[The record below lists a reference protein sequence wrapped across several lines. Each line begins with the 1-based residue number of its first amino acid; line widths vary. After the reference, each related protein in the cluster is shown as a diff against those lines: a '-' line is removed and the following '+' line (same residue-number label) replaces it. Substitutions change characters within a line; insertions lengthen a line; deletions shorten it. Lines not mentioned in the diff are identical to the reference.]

1 MKNKLYLLFAL
12 LCASMMTWAATQ
24 YCGETS
30 PNSNFT
36 FTLKN
41 VSGNTY
47 RIQFDAIGADKFVSA
62 FNINCGVNQS
72 AGAGIF
78 FGGDNATNWVFT
90 DDQAY
95 LDFTT
100 ASAGSI
106 PTGFYGN
113 YFCFNKKGGGLIEI
127 SNFNPADV
135 DWTAACSAGDATP
148 PTMISAT
155 KASQTYNT
163 VVINV
168 AADDNVGVTKYVIK
182 NHSDDSE
189 VGEYTPAAGQIT
201 VEGLTPETA
210 YDWDVYAKDAAGNV
224 SVAGINVTFTTDAA
238 PTNIYCNLE
247 IGHEGSPTADVNSF
261 ILLSV
266 GSDGNGHTIV
276 NIKQDAAKN
285 TAMFDYINIVGK
297 KETGSDVVTGG
308 SDEMAIMFN
317 TPAPD
322 GDGNITFTLQW
333 STINWGG
340 RWQINDITVPAN
352 ATCENADPFPGEHTY
367 CKYTDNNLRSN
378 NANVMLTWE
387 TNAAG
392 DVVITLGD
400 GEGASNT
407 HFRNEGFEYGGGKTM
422 DDCWFVY
429 SGTKHSVNEPAST
442 YFTAEVAVNGGNTY
456 ALRKKNGETLPAN
469 AVVAFFG
476 HAFSWKNDQNSNAYT
491 ENKWFGYTY
500 GAVCPFLAAPTNVA
514 IDGTNHITFDAV
526 TNAQTYTAYVYL
538 DGIVKHRQVVNIGDE
553 LTFQPYTT
561 GTYQVEVVADAEGY
575 PTSDPSEAY
584 DWALTAPAIV
594 VGNSEYCEYAIGSNN
609 TSAAITW
616 ETSDE
621 GAIVISIAETL
632 GGDANATH
640 FRGTGMNIA
649 NFQVGEARTAASAY
663 FNHACGGSNQV
674 TLTLKDVNIKPGL
687 GEKIYYTN
695 KVVEWATSKDGNAY
709 SNLTFEYTYGSKCS
723 GQKHVTVSVNN
734 NEMGSATV
742 DGVAAKDVDEGTQV
756 ICVAVPASG
765 YEFVNWTNGGVEVST
780 ELTYT
785 PTISAATDLV
795 ANFDYARTTYCHQ
808 AVTTNGGNKL
818 YLTVGK
824 GATEGTYQIKIYGS
838 EELTIT
844 GINNANTA
852 VNHIKYLTYDGND
865 VPLTIANGGWS
876 FEAIGYGV
884 ISSAEIQP
892 QTNHTWRDIW
902 MWRPDLYIGTSAGE
916 QNINA
921 VLNQQNYFNWNSTCS
936 DAEAPVFDKAEA
948 EVLSETSVQLKIQA
962 SDNWGGILTYT
973 IARAGVDPIISNHAS
988 GEEFTQD
995 VEGLTAG
1002 TEYTFTVTVSDGV
1015 NNTNQ
1020 NIVVTP
1026 IADNVKPVMGEAS
1039 LASKTWNSAIINVV
1053 ATDNKGVT
1061 AYYVV
1066 EKDADYVA
1074 AEGKITVDGLTAAT
1088 EYTLH
1093 IKAKDAAGNV
1103 SDNQAEVNFTTDAH
1117 ALVPTTAAPIPTW
1130 PANQVKSIYSDTYEL
1145 APANKPNYNAPWWS
1159 APAITLDEIDG
1170 NHYMDYNLAN
1180 DGMIGWQYDQI
1191 SVATMEKLHIDI
1203 YASAAGTISVRP
1215 ITDGDGALNDNRK
1228 SLTLASQQ
1236 WNSFDIDLTEFGA
1249 HDWTKLFQFS
1259 IEYWAAGGLLGEHIS
1274 VDNVYFY
1281 RTTELVDD
1289 EKPTNISAVVAK
1301 SSFGAITLNVSG
1313 EDNSGTILYSIKI
1326 GDTEYANGAANSGAS
1341 KQFTLN
1347 GLSQGTNYSISVIA
1361 SDESGNIADPVI
1373 VAAQTNALT
1382 PAAVPTHNAAFV
1394 RSVYCDAY
1402 ETALAHDFL
1411 KNTWTGIPYSE
1422 LSLGSDHVLAYTNP
1436 NSPNQ
1441 MPDIAWGVNN
1451 DGPDAIIAKDGFN
1464 DGTNMGLD
1472 VRNMQYIHFDIW
1484 SSVATTYPELRL
1496 NDTPAGSI
1504 VLDGSGWQSFD
1515 LDISSLTDAQRSNI
1529 RWIKFIAFRDPA
1541 PEDIV
1546 IDNVYFWSYGAVT
1559 TPDNGGET
1567 GGWATFSC
1575 SEKVAVPTG
1584 VTAYKAVYEKT
1595 ATEEVMNLTS
1605 IGNVIPAGAGVILRG
1620 LPGTAYA
1627 FSVTDA
1633 TPTEDMSDNML
1644 VGCPVRTDITSVLE
1658 SNDVFCLRYSEAYS
1672 LTGFFLYTGQYV
1684 PAGKAYLALP
1694 KATPGAGS
1702 TTDRRLRFVINDSQV
1717 TTAITGAET
1726 ENTKITK
1733 FVENGQLFIRRGDT
1747 IYTIQGMRVK

>member
-1 MKNKLYLLFAL
+1 MKNKISLLFAL
-12 LCASMMTWAATQ
+12 LCASMMSWATDYCHTEMSAGGKTIYLTCQEVSTGNYQLKVECNETMSGLGGSFCEVNGVGGYQLNAAGHFTLSADGKTITCDIESSTAPRVYTPLYVLIDGEKNFGEISDASWAA
-24 YCGETS
+24 C
-30 PNSNFT
+30 
-36 FTLKN
+36 
-41 VSGNTY
+41 
-47 RIQFDAIGADKFVSA
+47 
-62 FNINCGVNQS
+62 
-72 AGAGIF
+72 
-78 FGGDNATNWVFT
+78 GGD
-90 DDQAY
+90 
-95 LDFTT
+95 
-100 ASAGSI
+100 
-106 PTGFYGN
+106 P
-113 YFCFNKKGGGLIEI
+113 
-127 SNFNPADV
+127 
-135 DWTAACSAGDATP
+135 TP

-238 PTNIYCNLE
+238 PSNIYCAYE
-247 IGHEGSPTADVNSF
+247 IGHEGNPSADLNSF

-276 NIKQDAAKN
+276 NVKQDDAKN
-285 TAMFDYINIVGK
+285 SAMFDYINIVGK
-297 KETGSDVVTGG
+297 KDIGADVATGG
-308 SDEMAIMFN
+308 SDEMAIVFP
-317 TPAPD
+317 TPTPD
-322 GDGNITFTLQW
+322 GDGNIALDIQW

-340 RWQINDITVPAN
+340 RWQCHVELPAD
-352 ATCENADPFPGEHTY
+352 ATCATADPFPGDNTY
-367 CKYTDNNLRSN
+367 CSYTDNQLRAN
-378 NANVMLTWE
+378 NANVALTWG
-387 TNAAG
+387 TDGSGN
-392 DVVITLGD
+392 VIVDISD
-400 GEGASNT
+400 GEGATNT
-407 HFRNEGFEYGGGKTM
+407 AFRNGGFENEGSFAAT
-422 DDCWFVY
+422 WFVY
-429 SGTKHSVNEPAST
+429 SGTNHTTCEPATT
-442 YFTAEVAVNGGNTY
+442 YFNNGGTLSNENKRFT
-456 ALRKKNGETLPAN
+456 LTKKANLPAN
-469 AVVAFFG
+469 AVIAFFG
-476 HAFSWKNDQNSNAYT
+476 HAFSWRTDQATGAYH
-491 ENKWFGYTY
+491 EKKYFGYQY
-500 GAVCPFLAAPTNVA
+500 GYNCPILSAPTNVA
-514 IDGTNHITFDAV
+514 VDGSKVITFDAV
-526 TNAQTYTAYVYL
+526 ANAETYTAKVYL
-538 DGIVKHRQVVNIGDE
+538 DGILKHQQVVASGDV
-553 LTFQPYTT
+553 LSFTPYTT
-561 GTYQVEVVADAEGY
+561 GTYQVQVVADAAGY
-575 PTSDPSEAY
+575 PTSEPSTAY

-695 KVVEWATSKDGNAY
+695 KVVEWATSKDNNAY

-756 ICVAVPASG
+756 TCVAVPASG
-765 YEFVNWTNGGVEVST
+765 YEFVNWTKGGVEVST
-780 ELTYT
+780 DLTYT
-785 PTISAATDLV
+785 PTINTATDLV

-808 AVTTNGGNKL
+808 PVTTNGGKKL

-962 SDNWGGILTYT
+962 TDNWGGVLTYT
-973 IARAGVDPIISNHAS
+973 IARAGAEPIISNHAS

-995 VEGLTAG
+995 VTGLTAG
-1002 TEYTFTVTVSDGV
+1002 TQYDFTVTVSDGV
-1015 NNTNQ
+1015 NNANTH
-1020 NIVVTP
+1020 ILVTP
-1026 IADNVKPVMGEAS
+1026 EGDNTKPTMGTAS
-1039 LASKTWNSAIINVV
+1039 LESKTWHSAIINVA

-1074 AEGKITVDGLTAAT
+1074 AEGKITVDGLTAST

-1093 IKAKDAAGNV
+1093 IKAKDAAGNI
-1103 SDNQAEVNFTTDAH
+1103 SDNQAEVSFTTDAH
-1117 ALVPTTAAPIPTW
+1117 SLVPTTAAPVPTW
-1130 PANQVKSIYSDTYEL
+1130 PDDQVKSLYSDTYEL

-1159 APAITLDEIDG
+1159 APAITLGEIDG

-1191 SVATMEKLHIDI
+1191 SIASMEKLHIDI
-1203 YASAAGTISVRP
+1203 FASAAGTVSVRP
-1215 ITDGDGALNDNRK
+1215 ITDGDGTLNDNRK
-1228 SLTLASQQ
+1228 SLTLAAQQ

-1281 RTTELVDD
+1281 RTSAIVDTEA
-1289 EKPTNISAVVAK
+1289 PTNVNANVARA
-1301 SSFGAITLNVSG
+1301 SFGSITLNVSG
-1313 EDNSGTILYSIKI
+1313 EDNSGTVLYSIKI

-1347 GLSQGTNYSISVIA
+1347 GLAQGTNYSISVIA
-1361 SDESGNIADPVI
+1361 SDESDNVADPVI
-1373 VAAQTNALT
+1373 VVAQTSAIT
-1382 PAAVPTHNAAFV
+1382 PAPVPTHNSAFV

-1496 NDTPAGSI
+1496 NDTPAGHI
-1504 VLDGSGWQSFD
+1504 ELDGSGWQSFD
-1515 LDISSLTDAQRSNI
+1515 LDISSLTDAQKSNI

-1546 IDNVYFWSYGAVT
+1546 IDNVYFWSYGAST
-1559 TPDNGGET
+1559 TPVMGGDAET

-1575 SEKVAVPTG
+1575 AEKVAVPTG

-1595 ATEEVMNLTS
+1595 ATEEVMNLSS
-1605 IGNVIPAGAGVILRG
+1605 IGNVIPAGEGVILKG
-1620 LPGTAYA
+1620 AAGTAYA
-1627 FSVTDA
+1627 FSVT
-1633 TPTEDMSDNML
+1633 TEDAPTITDNAL
-1644 VGCPVRTDITSVLE
+1644 VGCPVRTDITSVLVD
-1658 SNDVFCLRYSEAYS
+1658 NDVFCLRYSELYS

-1747 IYTIQGMRVK
+1747 VYTIQGMRVK

>member
-1 MKNKLYLLFAL
+1 MMSWAIDWSGIDWLANSGEKYKLFISPNFGDQFGGKRVENGTNLWIGFPSAAFGDMSIEPNGGEGAWRTFAL
-12 LCASMMTWAATQ
+12 
-24 YCGETS
+24 
-30 PNSNFT
+30 SNFPNKENVFTVVCEGTTYT
-36 FTLKN
+36 FT
-41 VSGNTY
+41 VYYEDGTE
-47 RIQFDAIGADKFVSA
+47 G
-62 FNINCGVNQS
+62 G
-72 AGAGIF
+72 
-78 FGGDNATNWVFT
+78 GGD
-90 DDQAY
+90 
-95 LDFTT
+95 
-100 ASAGSI
+100 
-106 PTGFYGN
+106 PTPDP
-113 YFCFNKKGGGLIEI
+113 E
-127 SNFNPADV
+127 
-135 DWTAACSAGDATP
+135 P
-148 PTMISAT
+148 PTPS
-155 KASQTYNT
+155 
-163 VVINV
+163 
-168 AADDNVGVTKYVIK
+168 
-182 NHSDDSE
+182 
-189 VGEYTPAAGQIT
+189 
-201 VEGLTPETA
+201 
-210 YDWDVYAKDAAGNV
+210 V
-224 SVAGINVTFTTDAA
+224 S
-238 PTNIYCNLE
+238 PYCSTE
-247 IGHEGSPTADVNSF
+247 IGHLADPNAAAGSF

-297 KETGSDVVTGG
+297 KETGLDVVTGG

-378 NANVMLTWE
+378 NANVTLTWE

-695 KVVEWATSKDGNAY
+695 KVVEWATSKDNNAY

-765 YEFVNWTNGGVEVST
+765 YEFVNWTKGGVEVST

-936 DAEAPVFDKAEA
+936 DAEVPAFDKAEA

-962 SDNWGGILTYT
+962 TDNWGGILTYT
-973 IARAGVDPIISNHAS
+973 IARAGAEPIISNHAS

-995 VEGLTAG
+995 VTGLTAG
-1002 TEYTFTVTVSDGV
+1002 TQYDFTVTVSDGV
-1015 NNTNQ
+1015 NNANTH
-1020 NIVVTP
+1020 ILVTP
-1026 IADNVKPVMGEAS
+1026 EGDNTKPTMGTAS
-1039 LASKTWNSAIINVV
+1039 LESKTWNSAIINVT
-1053 ATDNKGVT
+1053 ASDNKGVT

-1066 EKDADYVA
+1066 EKGTDYIA
-1074 AEGKITVDGLTAAT
+1074 TDGKITIEGLTAAT
-1088 EYTLH
+1088 VYTFN
-1093 IKAKDAAGNV
+1093 IKAKDAAGNI
-1103 SDNQAEVNFTTDAH
+1103 SDNAAEVTFTTDAH
-1117 ALVPTTAAPIPTW
+1117 SLVPTTAAPVPTW
-1130 PANQVKSIYSDTYEL
+1130 PDNQVKSLYSDSYDL
-1145 APANKPNYNAPWWS
+1145 APSSTPNYNAPWWS
-1159 APAITLDEIDG
+1159 APAINLSDIDG
-1170 NHYMDYNLAN
+1170 NNYMDYDLAN

-1191 SVATMEKLHIDI
+1191 SIASMEKLHIDI
-1203 YASAAGTISVRP
+1203 FASAAGTVSVRP
-1215 ITDGDGALNDNRK
+1215 ITDGDGTLNDNRK
-1228 SLTLASQQ
+1228 SLTLAAQQ

-1281 RTTELVDD
+1281 RTTPLDD
-1289 EKPTNISAVVAK
+1289 TEAPTNVGASIAAQGFKSVKLTVSA
-1301 SSFGAITLNVSG
+1301 
-1313 EDNSGTILYSIKI
+1313 EDNMGAVNFSVKN
-1326 GDTEYANGAANSGAS
+1326 GDVEVATGAS
-1341 KQFTLN
+1341 
-1347 GLSQGTNYSISVIA
+1347 A
-1361 SDESGNIADPVI
+1361 SG
-1373 VAAQTNALT
+1373 VATTITVNNLT
-1382 PAAVPTHNAAFV
+1382 PGT
-1394 RSVYCDAY
+1394 AY
-1402 ETALAHDFL
+1402 NFT
-1411 KNTWTGIPYSE
+1411 
-1422 LSLGSDHVLAYTNP
+1422 
-1436 NSPNQ
+1436 
-1441 MPDIAWGVNN
+1441 
-1451 DGPDAIIAKDGFN
+1451 IIAKDDKPN
-1464 DGTNMGLD
+1464 EAAPIAID
-1472 VRNMQYIHFDIW
+1472 
-1484 SSVATTYPELRL
+1484 ATTKALPAAAP
-1496 NDTPAGSI
+1496 TP
-1504 VLDGSGWQSFD
+1504 DFSGKLVIPVF
-1515 LDISSLTDAQRSNI
+1515 TDAMAGAPAQIHSGGWGEATIYEWMNLSANDKVFYVQNLNWAGWHSWGADIDATGMQFFHVDVYSIGATSVNVTPISHDPTQEGSYTIELTPNAWTGVDVPLSAYANI
-1529 RWIKFIAFRDPA
+1529 EWNKIFQFKFMN
-1541 PEDIV
+1541 PEGGDELM
-1546 IDNVYFWSYGAVT
+1546 IDNVYFYAEVLAKDVVRDGLSAGKWGTICPKQTVE
-1559 TPDNGGET
+1559 NVEG
-1567 GGWATFSC
+1567 ATFYQIS
-1575 SEKVAVPTG
+1575 
-1584 VTAYKAVYEKT
+1584 YL
-1595 ATEEVMNLTS
+1595 EEQ
-1605 IGNVIPAGAGVILRG
+1605 GG
-1620 LPGTAYA
+1620 LPFNMVFDQIPGT
-1627 FSVTDA
+1627 T
-1633 TPTEDMSDNML
+1633 
-1644 VGCPVRTDITSVLE
+1644 
-1658 SNDVFCLRYSEAYS
+1658 
-1672 LTGFFLYTGQYV
+1672 LTAGQPYFFVANGTQILGN
-1684 PAGKAYLALP
+1684 K
-1694 KATPGAGS
+1694 
-1702 TTDRRLRFVINDSQV
+1702 
-1717 TTAITGAET
+1717 TGAELTVAGDGVNGFYGYISSTDAPMELANWHTDYDANEEYNTFIIYNNSVFRINQGGTMLNSERCYININST
-1726 ENTKITK
+1726 EPSRRVVAPALGLKRLNMCISGTNVTTGLNALNVSDKLTKVIID
-1733 FVENGQLFIRRGDT
+1733 GQLYILREGKLYDLTGR
-1747 IYTIQGMRVK
+1747 MVK

>member
-12 LCASMMTWAATQ
+12 LCVSVIGWAATQ

-62 FNINCGVNQS
+62 YNINCGVNQS

-100 ASAGSI
+100 ASAGSV

-168 AADDNVGVTKYVIK
+168 AADDNAGVTKYVIK

-189 VGEYTPAAGQIT
+189 VGEYTSAAGQIT

-238 PTNIYCNLE
+238 PSNIYCAYE
-247 IGHEGSPTADVNSF
+247 IGHEGNPSADLNSF

-276 NIKQDAAKN
+276 NVKQDDAKN
-285 TAMFDYINIVGK
+285 SAMFDYINIVGK
-297 KETGSDVVTGG
+297 KDIGADVATGG
-308 SDEMAIMFN
+308 SDEMAIVFP
-317 TPAPD
+317 TPTPD
-322 GDGNITFTLQW
+322 GDGNIALDIQW

-340 RWQINDITVPAN
+340 RWQCHVELPAD
-352 ATCENADPFPGEHTY
+352 ATCATADPFPGDNTY
-367 CKYTDNNLRSN
+367 CSYTDNQLRAN
-378 NANVMLTWE
+378 NANVALTWG
-387 TNAAG
+387 TDGSGN
-392 DVVITLGD
+392 VIVDISD
-400 GEGASNT
+400 GEGATNT
-407 HFRNEGFEYGGGKTM
+407 AFRNGGFENEGSFAAT
-422 DDCWFVY
+422 WFVY
-429 SGTKHSVNEPAST
+429 SGTNHTTCEPATT
-442 YFTAEVAVNGGNTY
+442 YFNNGGTLSNENKRFT
-456 ALRKKNGETLPAN
+456 LTKKANLPAN
-469 AVVAFFG
+469 AVIAFFG
-476 HAFSWKNDQNSNAYT
+476 HAFSWRTDQATGAYH
-491 ENKWFGYTY
+491 EKKYFGYQY
-500 GAVCPFLAAPTNVA
+500 GYNCPILSAPTNVA
-514 IDGTNHITFDAV
+514 VDGSKVITFDAV
-526 TNAQTYTAYVYL
+526 ANAETYTAKVYL
-538 DGIVKHRQVVNIGDE
+538 DGILKHQQVVASGDV
-553 LTFQPYTT
+553 LSFTPYTT
-561 GTYQVEVVADAEGY
+561 GTYQVQVVADAAGY
-575 PTSDPSEAY
+575 PTSEPSTAY

-594 VGNSEYCEYAIGSNN
+594 VGNSEYCEYAIGSG
-609 TSAAITW
+609 TSAAALTW
-616 ETSDE
+616 ETSVD
-621 GAIVISIAETL
+621 GSITITIQEVL
-632 GGDANATH
+632 GGAADATH
-640 FRGTGMNIA
+640 FRGTGMNIS
-649 NFQVGEARTAASAY
+649 NFQVGEAKTSASAY

-674 TLTLKDVNIKPGL
+674 TLTLKNASVKPGL
-687 GEKIYYTN
+687 GEKIYYTD
-695 KVVEWATSKDGNAY
+695 KVVEWATSGNNNAF
-709 SNLTFEYTYGSKCS
+709 SNLTFEYTYGTVCS
-723 GQKHVTVSVNN
+723 GQKHVTVAVNN
-734 NEMGSATV
+734 NEWGSATV
-742 DGVAAKDVDEGTQV
+742 NGGASADVDAGTTV
-756 ICVAVPASG
+756 TCVATPATG
-765 YEFVNWTNGGVEVST
+765 YEFVNWTKGGVEVAT
-780 ELTYT
+780 TATYT
-785 PTISAATDLV
+785 PTIDAATDLV
-795 ANFDYARTTYCHQ
+795 ANFDYERTTYCHQ

-936 DAEAPVFDKAEA
+936 DAEVPVFDKAEA

-962 SDNWGGILTYT
+962 TDNWGGILTYT
-973 IARAGVDPIISNHAS
+973 IARAGAEPIISNHAS

-995 VEGLTAG
+995 VTGLTAG
-1002 TEYTFTVTVSDGV
+1002 TQYDFTVTVSDGV
-1015 NNTNQ
+1015 NNANTH
-1020 NIVVTP
+1020 ILVTP
-1026 IADNVKPVMGEAS
+1026 EGDNTKPTMGTAS
-1039 LASKTWNSAIINVV
+1039 LESKTWNSAIINVT
-1053 ATDNKGVT
+1053 ASDNKGVT

-1074 AEGKITVDGLTAAT
+1074 AEGKITVDGLIAAT

-1117 ALVPTTAAPIPTW
+1117 SLAPTTAAPVPTW
-1130 PANQVKSIYSDTYEL
+1130 PAAQVKALYSPTYSADCGFDAWGSGSVFADDTYGKKCTVGNAYFGMVGL
-1145 APANKPNYNAPWWS
+1145 ALNC
-1159 APAITLDEIDG
+1159 L
-1170 NHYMDYNLAN
+1170 M
-1180 DGMIGWQYDQI
+1180 
-1191 SVATMEKLHIDI
+1191 MEKVHFDI
-1203 YASAAGTISVRP
+1203 WVADDMTIRFVP
-1215 ITDGDGALNDNRK
+1215 IWGGAEQGITKNLVG
-1228 SLTLASQQ
+1228 QE
-1236 WNSFDIDLTEFGA
+1236 WNSIDIDLTEYTGVT
-1249 HDWTKLFQFS
+1249 DWGNITQFKLDQMPANFDLW
-1259 IEYWAAGGLLGEHIS
+1259 IANA
-1274 VDNVYFY
+1274 YFY
-1281 RTTELVDD
+1281 RESAYVDTEA
-1289 EKPTNISAVVAK
+1289 PTNVSASVTAQGFK
-1301 SSFGAITLNVSG
+1301 SVKITAQA
-1313 EDNSGTILYSIKI
+1313 EDNSGAVNFKVMNGT
-1326 GDTEYANGAANSGAS
+1326 TVMATGAAVTATATEITIENLASGTDYNFNVVAYDEAGNEAEPVEVAAATKFMPAPAPTPVFSGKNVIPVFTDAMSGAPAQIHS
-1341 KQFTLN
+1341 GGWGETTLAEWVDIAAEDKVFYAQNFNYAGWHSWGADIDATNMMFLHVDVYSTGMTQFSVTP
-1347 GLSQGTNYSISVIA
+1347 ISH
-1361 SDESGNIADPVI
+1361 DPTREGSATI
-1373 VAAQTNALT
+1373 NLT
-1382 PAAVPTHNAAFV
+1382 PNAWTSVDVPLSSYAANNIEWNKIFQFKFMN
-1394 RSVYCDAY
+1394 SVGGN
-1402 ETALAHDFL
+1402 EF
-1411 KNTWTGIPYSE
+1411 
-1422 LSLGSDHVLAYTNP
+1422 
-1436 NSPNQ
+1436 
-1441 MPDIAWGVNN
+1441 M
-1451 DGPDAIIAKDGFN
+1451 
-1464 DGTNMGLD
+1464 
-1472 VRNMQYIHFDIW
+1472 
-1484 SSVATTYPELRL
+1484 
-1496 NDTPAGSI
+1496 
-1504 VLDGSGWQSFD
+1504 
-1515 LDISSLTDAQRSNI
+1515 
-1529 RWIKFIAFRDPA
+1529 
-1541 PEDIV
+1541 
-1546 IDNVYFWSYGAVT
+1546 IDNVYFWQPVANT

-1584 VTAYKAVYEKT
+1584 VTAYIAVYEKKT
-1595 ATEEVMNLTS
+1595 ATEEVMNLTD
-1605 IGNVIPAGAGVILRG
+1605 IGNVIPAGEGVILKG
-1620 LPGTAYA
+1620 AAGAAYA
-1627 FSVTDA
+1627 FSVTTDDA
-1633 TPTEDMSDNML
+1633 PTITDNAL
-1644 VGCPVRTDITSVLE
+1644 VGCPVRTDITSVLVD
-1658 SNDVFCLRYSEAYS
+1658 NDVFCLRYSEAYS
-1672 LTGFFLYTGQYV
+1672 MTGFFLYTGQYV

-1747 IYTIQGMRVK
+1747 VYTIQGMRVK

>member
-12 LCASMMTWAATQ
+12 LCASMMSWAEP
-24 YCGETS
+24 YCERVVTTTIDYTS
-30 PNSNFT
+30 
-36 FTLKN
+36 
-41 VSGNTY
+41 
-47 RIQFDAIGADKFVSA
+47 
-62 FNINCGVNQS
+62 
-72 AGAGIF
+72 
-78 FGGDNATNWVFT
+78 
-90 DDQAY
+90 
-95 LDFTT
+95 LDVKVTV
-100 ASAGSI
+100 
-106 PTGFYGN
+106 
-113 YFCFNKKGGGLIEI
+113 KKQ
-127 SNFNPADV
+127 
-135 DWTAACSAGDATP
+135 DATTVRVVLDNEHITGIRAGGTFQQWGNGVWANQDDAVANFAQGWTQDGNAWHKDFVFSTY
-148 PTMISAT
+148 PTT
-155 KASQTYNT
+155 GNF
-163 VVINV
+163 
-168 AADDNVGVTKYVIK
+168 
-182 NHSDDSE
+182 
-189 VGEYTPAAGQIT
+189 QIYI
-201 VEGLTPETA
+201 LM
-210 YDWDVYAKDAAGNV
+210 DHNAGNP
-224 SVAGINVTFTTDAA
+224 SVAGFTL
-238 PTNIYCNLE
+238 TNIDIDNDCSGGGDPDPEPSTPSVSPYCSTE
-247 IGHEGSPTADVNSF
+247 IGHLADPNAAIGSF

-266 GSDGNGHTIV
+266 CSDGNGHTIV

-297 KETGSDVVTGG
+297 KEIGSDVVTGG

-378 NANVMLTWE
+378 NANVTLTWE

-561 GTYQVEVVADAEGY
+561 GTYQVQVVADAEGY

-695 KVVEWATSKDGNAY
+695 KVVEWATSKDNNAY

-765 YEFVNWTNGGVEVST
+765 YEFVNWTKGGVEVST

-852 VNHIKYLTYDGND
+852 VNHIKYLTYNGND

-936 DAEAPVFDKAEA
+936 DAEVPAFDKAEA

-962 SDNWGGILTYT
+962 TDNWGGILTYT
-973 IARAGVDPIISNHAS
+973 IARAGAEPIISNHAS

-995 VEGLTAG
+995 VTGLTAG
-1002 TEYTFTVTVSDGV
+1002 TQYDFTVTVSDGV
-1015 NNTNQ
+1015 NNANTH
-1020 NIVVTP
+1020 ILVTP
-1026 IADNVKPVMGEAS
+1026 EGDNTKPTMGTAS
-1039 LASKTWNSAIINVV
+1039 LESKTWNSAIINVT
-1053 ATDNKGVT
+1053 ASDNKGVT

-1066 EKDADYVA
+1066 EKGTDYIA
-1074 AEGKITVDGLTAAT
+1074 TDGKITIEGLTAAT
-1088 EYTLH
+1088 VYTFN
-1093 IKAKDAAGNV
+1093 IKAKDAAGNI
-1103 SDNQAEVNFTTDAH
+1103 SDNAAEVTFTTDAH
-1117 ALVPTTAAPIPTW
+1117 SLVPTTAAPVPTW
-1130 PANQVKSIYSDTYEL
+1130 PDNQVKSLYSDSYDL
-1145 APANKPNYNAPWWS
+1145 APSSTPNYNAPWWS
-1159 APAITLDEIDG
+1159 APAINLSDIDG
-1170 NHYMDYNLAN
+1170 NNYMDYDLAN

-1191 SVATMEKLHIDI
+1191 SIASMEKLHIDI
-1203 YASAAGTISVRP
+1203 FASAAGTVSVRP
-1215 ITDGDGALNDNRK
+1215 ITDGDGTLNDNRK
-1228 SLTLASQQ
+1228 SLTLAAQQ

-1281 RTTELVDD
+1281 RTTPLDD
-1289 EKPTNISAVVAK
+1289 TEAPTNVGASIAAQGFKSVKLTVSA
-1301 SSFGAITLNVSG
+1301 
-1313 EDNSGTILYSIKI
+1313 EDNMGAVNFSVKN
-1326 GDTEYANGAANSGAS
+1326 GDVEVATGAS
-1341 KQFTLN
+1341 
-1347 GLSQGTNYSISVIA
+1347 A
-1361 SDESGNIADPVI
+1361 SG
-1373 VAAQTNALT
+1373 VATTITVNNLT
-1382 PAAVPTHNAAFV
+1382 PGT
-1394 RSVYCDAY
+1394 AY
-1402 ETALAHDFL
+1402 NFT
-1411 KNTWTGIPYSE
+1411 
-1422 LSLGSDHVLAYTNP
+1422 
-1436 NSPNQ
+1436 
-1441 MPDIAWGVNN
+1441 
-1451 DGPDAIIAKDGFN
+1451 IIAKDDKPN
-1464 DGTNMGLD
+1464 EAAPIAID
-1472 VRNMQYIHFDIW
+1472 
-1484 SSVATTYPELRL
+1484 ATTKALPAAAP
-1496 NDTPAGSI
+1496 TP
-1504 VLDGSGWQSFD
+1504 DFSGKLVIPVF
-1515 LDISSLTDAQRSNI
+1515 TDAMAGAPAQIHSGGWGEATIYEWMNLSANDKVFYVQNLNWAGWHSWGADIDATGMQFFHVDVYSIGATSVNVTPISHDPTQEGSYTIELTPNAWTGVDVPLSAYANI
-1529 RWIKFIAFRDPA
+1529 EWNKIFQFKFMN
-1541 PEDIV
+1541 PEGGDELM
-1546 IDNVYFWSYGAVT
+1546 IDNVYFYAEVLAKDVVRDGLSAGKWGTICPKQTVE
-1559 TPDNGGET
+1559 NVEG
-1567 GGWATFSC
+1567 ATFYQIS
-1575 SEKVAVPTG
+1575 
-1584 VTAYKAVYEKT
+1584 YL
-1595 ATEEVMNLTS
+1595 EEQ
-1605 IGNVIPAGAGVILRG
+1605 GG
-1620 LPGTAYA
+1620 LPFNMVFDQIPGT
-1627 FSVTDA
+1627 T
-1633 TPTEDMSDNML
+1633 
-1644 VGCPVRTDITSVLE
+1644 
-1658 SNDVFCLRYSEAYS
+1658 
-1672 LTGFFLYTGQYV
+1672 LTAGQPYFFVANGTQILGN
-1684 PAGKAYLALP
+1684 K
-1694 KATPGAGS
+1694 
-1702 TTDRRLRFVINDSQV
+1702 
-1717 TTAITGAET
+1717 TGAELTVAGDGVNGFYGYISSTDAPMELANWHTDYDANEEYNTFIIYNNSVFRINQGGTMLNSERCYININST
-1726 ENTKITK
+1726 EPSRRVVAPALGLKRLNMCISGTNVTTGLNALNVSDKLTKVIID
-1733 FVENGQLFIRRGDT
+1733 GQLYILREGKLYDLTGR
-1747 IYTIQGMRVK
+1747 MVK

>member
-12 LCASMMTWAATQ
+12 LCVSVIGWAATQ

-62 FNINCGVNQS
+62 YNINCGVNQS

-100 ASAGSI
+100 ASAGSV

-168 AADDNVGVTKYVIK
+168 AADDNAGVTKYVIK

-189 VGEYTPAAGQIT
+189 VGEYTSAAGQIT

-238 PTNIYCNLE
+238 PSNIYCAYE
-247 IGHEGSPTADVNSF
+247 IGHEGNPSADLNSF

-317 TPAPD
+317 TPTPD

-352 ATCENADPFPGEHTY
+352 AICENADPFPGEHTY

-378 NANVMLTWE
+378 NANVTLTWE

-429 SGTKHSVNEPAST
+429 SGTKHSVNEHAST

-526 TNAQTYTAYVYL
+526 TGADSYIAHVSLGGVEKYSQAVAS
-538 DGIVKHRQVVNIGDE
+538 GDE
-553 LTFQPYTT
+553 LTYTALVT
-561 GTYQVEVVADAEGY
+561 GDYIVNVVASGAGKVD
-575 PTSDPSEAY
+575 SDPSADVVWHLEA
-584 DWALTAPAIV
+584 APV
-594 VGNSEYCEYAIGSNN
+594 VLDNSEYCETHKSSGN
-609 TSAAITW
+609 TEAAFTW
-616 ETSDE
+616 ETDAD
-621 GAIVISIAETL
+621 GNIVITISEVLSGSNDPAHFR
-632 GGDANATH
+632 ANA
-640 FRGTGMNIA
+640 FKDGIK
-649 NFQVGEARTAASAY
+649 VGASKESLSTY
-663 FNHACGGSNQV
+663 FNIPATIDNADHSKNSLTY
-674 TLTLKDVNIKPGL
+674 TLIDPANAPAL
-687 GEKIYYTN
+687 GEKIYYHG
-695 KVVEWATSKDGNAY
+695 VVEYRTSENIDAWPT
-709 SNLTFEYTYGSKCS
+709 LDFEWTYGTVCS
-723 GQKHVTVSVNN
+723 GKAVSASVNN
-734 NEMGSATV
+734 NTMGSAVVQKAGVDVTNVDAGDEVSFIATV
-742 DGVAAKDVDEGTQV
+742 AD
-756 ICVAVPASG
+756 PAL
-765 YEFVNWTNGGVEVST
+765 YRFVNWTKSGVEVST
-780 ELTYT
+780 SATYVA
-785 PTISAATDLV
+785 TITETTNLV
-795 ANFDYARTTYCHQ
+795 ANFDYIRETYCHTEINSVQ
-808 AVTTNGGNKL
+808 NKKL
-818 YLTVGK
+818 YLTLGSI
-824 GATEGTYQIKIYGS
+824 GGGQYQIKIEGS
-838 EELTIT
+838 SEAQLT
-844 GINNANTA
+844 GLNNANYT
-852 VNHIKYLTYDGND
+852 VNHVTTDIVDGDKPMSGND
-865 VPLTIANGGWS
+865 VPFTNARWTFSDAGYGSAKMEFGIQDGYTWEDIYVWNHAIYFSSPSG
-876 FEAIGYGV
+876 EIGYTEFPSRYH
-884 ISSAEIQP
+884 IA
-892 QTNHTWRDIW
+892 
-902 MWRPDLYIGTSAGE
+902 
-916 QNINA
+916 
-921 VLNQQNYFNWNSTCS
+921 WNETCS
-936 DAEAPVFDKAEA
+936 DATAPVFAKAEGA
-948 EVLSETSVQLKIQA
+948 VLDATSVRLTIQA
-962 SDNWGGILTYT
+962 TDNWEGVLTYT
-973 IARAGVDPIISNHAS
+973 IARSGAEPIISNHAS

-995 VEGLTAG
+995 VTGLTTG
-1002 TEYTFTVTVSDGV
+1002 TQYDFTVTVSDGV
-1015 NNTNQ
+1015 NNANTH
-1020 NIVVTP
+1020 IIVTP
-1026 IADNVKPVMGEAS
+1026 EGDNTKPIMGTAS
-1039 LASKTWNSAIINVV
+1039 LESKTWNSAIINVA
-1053 ATDNKGVT
+1053 ATDNIGV
-1061 AYYVV
+1061 ASFYIV
-1066 EKDADYVA
+1066 ELDQDFVA
-1074 AEGKITVDGLTAAT
+1074 SEGKITVTGLTQGT
-1088 EYTLH
+1088 EYNFT

-1103 SDNQAEVNFTTDAH
+1103 SDNSAAVNFTTDAH
-1117 ALVPTTAAPIPTW
+1117 LLAPTTAAPIPTW
-1130 PANQVKSIYSDTYEL
+1130 PDAQVMSIYSDAYSPHAAWGFLEGWGQSTTKEDIIIAGDNVMKYSNFNYL
-1145 APANKPNYNAPWWS
+1145 GWQTAAPYNA
-1159 APAITLDEIDG
+1159 
-1170 NHYMDYNLAN
+1170 M
-1180 DGMIGWQYDQI
+1180 
-1191 SVATMEKLHIDI
+1191 TMEKLHLDI
-1203 YASAAGTISVRP
+1203 WVADDCEIGIIP
-1215 ITDGDGALNDNRK
+1215 IYGGQGLTTDDNHRVKPALIG
-1228 SLTLASQQ
+1228 QQ
-1236 WNSFDIDLTEFGA
+1236 WNSIDLDLATDYAGLNLASIFQFKFDQATTTEF
-1249 HDWTKLFQFS
+1249 WL
-1259 IEYWAAGGLLGEHIS
+1259 
-1274 VDNVYFY
+1274 DNVYFY
-1281 RTTELVDD
+1281 RTTELMDS
-1289 EKPTNISAVVAK
+1289 EAPTNVSASVVSTSYYSTVLA
-1301 SSFGAITLNVSG
+1301 VSATD
-1313 EDNSGTILYSIKI
+1313 DNDVVNYIVKN
-1326 GDTEYANGAANSGAS
+1326 GDTQLAASSGAS
-1341 KQFTLN
+1341 GATVN
-1347 GLSQGTNYSISVIA
+1347 ISVPNLNA
-1361 SDESGNIADPVI
+1361 GTSYTLSI
-1373 VAAQTNALT
+1373 V
-1382 PAAVPTHNAAFV
+1382 
-1394 RSVYCDAY
+1394 
-1402 ETALAHDFL
+1402 
-1411 KNTWTGIPYSE
+1411 
-1422 LSLGSDHVLAYTNP
+1422 
-1436 NSPNQ
+1436 
-1441 MPDIAWGVNN
+1441 
-1451 DGPDAIIAKDGFN
+1451 AKDGSDNAAAPVVVNVRTLTAPGPAPIPTDRAEDVKSIFSN
-1464 DGTNMGLD
+1464 SYSPVEPNVNYCEWWWEAPTVHSVILGTDNNTLYYDNNHQAGASFGWAWNENNKVDFAGFQKFHLHIYPSNAGTIEIYP
-1472 VRNMQYIHFDIW
+1472 V
-1484 SSVATTYPELRL
+1484 VAGVTTNKVSYTLVAKQWNEV
-1496 NDTPAGSI
+1496 
-1504 VLDGSGWQSFD
+1504 VLDYSDKAFAPMNQVGFVNFYD
-1515 LDISSLTDAQRSNI
+1515 LGD
-1529 RWIKFIAFRDPA
+1529 FF
-1541 PEDIV
+1541 V
-1546 IDNVYFWSYGAVT
+1546 DNVYFSRPVAKT
-1559 TPDNGGET
+1559 TPDNGNGT
-1567 GGWATFSC
+1567 GGWASFSC
-1575 SEKVAVPTG
+1575 AGKVSVPDG
-1584 VTAYKAVYEKT
+1584 IRAYKAVYSKNGAEEILT
-1595 ATEEVMNLTS
+1595 LTELNE
-1605 IGNVIPAGAGVILRG
+1605 GVIPANEGVILH
-1620 LPGTAYA
+1620 GTAGETYP

-1633 TPTEDMSDNML
+1633 TSTTDMSDNEL
-1644 VGCPVRTDITSVLE
+1644 VGCPVRTDITSVLVD
-1658 SNDVFCLRYSEAYS
+1658 NDVFCLRYSEAYS
-1672 LTGFFLYTGQYV
+1672 MTGFFLYTGQYV